1 MLQFRAV
8 VGIILDNGFLIAYN
22 NDIKMLYKFS

>member
-22 NDIKMLYKFS
+22 DITMIYRFS

>member
-22 NDIKMLYKFS
+22 GITMIYRFS